1 MTTTEQMK
9 KKALRKTDK
18 AMNTQNKGDK
28 TQPSEHI
35 KKTRLTSQEKQH
47 IVYSEEEEN

>member
-18 AMNTQNKGDK
+18 AMNTQSTGDK

-35 KKTRLTSQEKQH
+35 RKTISRDKQQ
-47 IVYSEEEEN
+47 IVYIEEEEN

>member
-18 AMNTQNKGDK
+18 AMSTQSKGVK
-28 TQPSEHI
+28 TPPSEHI
-35 KKTRLTSQEKQH
+35 RKTRLTSRDKQH

>member
-1 MTTTEQMK
+1 MTATEQIK

-18 AMNTQNKGDK
+18 AMNTQSKGDK

-35 KKTRLTSQEKQH
+35 RKTRLTSWDKQL

>member
-9 KKALRKTDK
+9 RKALRKTDK
-18 AMNTQNKGDK
+18 AMNTQGKGDK
-28 TQPSEHI
+28 AQPSEHI
-35 KKTRLTSQEKQH
+35 RKTRLTSRDKHH